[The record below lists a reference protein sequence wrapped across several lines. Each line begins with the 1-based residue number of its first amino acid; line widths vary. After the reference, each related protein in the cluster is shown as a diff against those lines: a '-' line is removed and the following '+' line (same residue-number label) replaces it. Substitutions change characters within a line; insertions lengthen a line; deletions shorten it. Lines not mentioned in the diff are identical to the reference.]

1 MTSKNLGSLFVFTM
15 LGYIPHLL
23 DLDKHPVYCAIR
35 KEASSLRDSVP
46 ENKPPIVALV
56 LEKVMNDIV
65 DQTAIKSRGLYK
77 AEVLSLYDN
86 VINKMQI
93 VKTRHCL
100 SSLEFWRTIVSE
112 WEPPN
117 I

>member
-1 MTSKNLGSLFVFTM
+1 MPSELLSHYNSVHDIMTANFGKHWRNL
-15 LGYIPHLL
+15 
-23 DLDKHPVYCAIR
+23 PV
-35 KEASSLRDSVP
+35 
-46 ENKPPIVALV
+46 
-56 LEKVMNDIV
+56 
-65 DQTAIKSRGLYK
+65 AIKSRGLYK